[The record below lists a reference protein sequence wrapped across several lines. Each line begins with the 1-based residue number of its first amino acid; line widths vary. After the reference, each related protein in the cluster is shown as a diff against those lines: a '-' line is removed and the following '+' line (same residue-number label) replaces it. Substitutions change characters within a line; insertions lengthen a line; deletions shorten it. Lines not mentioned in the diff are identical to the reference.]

1 MSSDNPIEQVKTSI
15 TLGRLKERVDEALSE
30 NPSWED
36 RMVYV
41 DCLAIC
47 GTIEENGSIL
57 ELFLSK
63 IKKIEKKFKKSEKIF
78 SAL

>member
-1 MSSDNPIEQVKTSI
+1 MSSDNPTEQERNSI
-15 TLGRLKERVDEALSE
+15 TLGRLKEKIDEALSK

-36 RMVYV
+36 KMVYV

-57 ELFLSK
+57 DLF
-63 IKKIEKKFKKSEKIF
+63 
-78 SAL
+78 

>member
-1 MSSDNPIEQVKTSI
+1 MSSDNPIKQFKKSI
-15 TLGRLKERVDEALSE
+15 TLGRLKEKIVEALTE

-36 RMVYV
+36 KMVYV

-57 ELFLSK
+57 D
-63 IKKIEKKFKKSEKIF
+63 IF
-78 SAL
+78 

>member
-1 MSSDNPIEQVKTSI
+1 MSSINPIDQNKSSI
-15 TLGRLKERVDEALSE
+15 TLGRLKEKIDEALTK

-36 RMVYV
+36 KMVYV

-57 ELFLSK
+57 DLF
-63 IKKIEKKFKKSEKIF
+63 
-78 SAL
+78 

>member
-1 MSSDNPIEQVKTSI
+1 MRSDNPINQFKNSI
-15 TLGRLKERVDEALSE
+15 TLGRLKEKIDEALTE

-36 RMVYV
+36 KMVYV

-57 ELFLSK
+57 DLF
-63 IKKIEKKFKKSEKIF
+63 
-78 SAL
+78 

>member
-1 MSSDNPIEQVKTSI
+1 MSSDNSIEQNKSSI
-15 TLGRLKERVDEALSE
+15 TLGRLKEKIDETLTK

-36 RMVYV
+36 KMVYV

-57 ELFLSK
+57 ELF
-63 IKKIEKKFKKSEKIF
+63 
-78 SAL
+78 

>member
-15 TLGRLKERVDEALSE
+15 TLGRLKQRVDEALSE

-41 DCLAIC
+41 DCLAIY
-47 GTIEENGSIL
+47 GIIEENGSFL
-57 ELFLSK
+57 DLF
-63 IKKIEKKFKKSEKIF
+63 
-78 SAL
+78 

>member
-1 MSSDNPIEQVKTSI
+1 MSSDNPIKQEKKSI
-15 TLGRLKERVDEALSE
+15 TLGRLKENIDEALAK

-36 RMVYV
+36 KKVYV

-57 ELFLSK
+57 ELF
-63 IKKIEKKFKKSEKIF
+63 
-78 SAL
+78 

>member
-15 TLGRLKERVDEALSE
+15 TLGRLKEKIDEALSE

-47 GTIEENGSIL
+47 GTIEENGSFL
-57 ELFLSK
+57 ELF
-63 IKKIEKKFKKSEKIF
+63 
-78 SAL
+78 